1 MSGIGV
7 AAEIT
12 DGRRAKGER
21 RRRAI
26 LDAALRVVE
35 RDGVAGVSHR
45 AIAREAE
52 VPAASIAYY
61 FAGIDDLLVATLLES
76 VDLLVADIG
85 RMRERAP
92 ADQRAWARIIAENIE
107 LMIGPRRGRTIAEYE
122 LYLLAARRPALRP
135 AARRWIEVAGEVDEL
150 RHVDSGVVKAL
161 FATVDGLLMQALIA
175 EEPQGVEDF
184 EPPLRYLLE
193 PLEYLRGSRY

>member
-1 MSGIGV
+1 MSRGFCDLPQPGHSGRGIRSG
-7 AAEIT
+7 AE
-12 DGRRAKGER
+12 G
-21 RRRAI
+21 
-26 LDAALRVVE
+26 
-35 RDGVAGVSHR
+35 
-45 AIAREAE
+45 AR
-52 VPAASIAYY
+52 P
-61 FAGIDDLLVATLLES
+61 
-76 VDLLVADIG
+76 
-85 RMRERAP
+85 P
-92 ADQRAWARIIAENIE
+92 
-107 LMIGPRRGRTIAEYE
+107 
-122 LYLLAARRPALRP
+122 LRP